1 MKIKTVI
8 SSPILML
15 IKADKSIEPGKLEI
29 GKLEDSTGFYL
40 EPIGKQDLNF
50 SWNYAIIPV
59 GSRYYE
65 CAGEFVVSEQV
76 IVFPEYP
83 SSYPD
88 LVLPNIVASDPQT
101 LILRQGN
108 DLEYLNKKIKYNGAY
123 YKFGEEIQGKFKVEP
138 NLNRRTKLG
147 NRERFVNVRG
157 KIEPGL
163 IIRSVTVCA

>member
-1 MKIKTVI
+1 MKIKTVEG
-8 SSPILML
+8 SPILML
-15 IKADKSIEPGKLEI
+15 IKADKEPGKLMI
-29 GKLEDSTGFYL
+29 GKLENRTGFYL
-40 EPIGKQDLNF
+40 EPIGKQNLNF

-65 CAGEFVVSEQV
+65 DPGKFIISDQV

-108 DLEYLNKKIKYNGAY
+108 DLEYLNRRIKYKGAY
-123 YKFGEEIQGKFKVEP
+123 YKFGEEILGQFKVEP

-147 NRERFVNVRG
+147 NRERFVKVRG
-157 KIEPGL
+157 NIEPGL
-163 IIRSVTVCA
+163 IVRSVTICA